1 MASPVRPR
9 FPQDRQIVD
18 SAGNIK
24 PAWSYFF
31 LTLTEQVGM
40 PGDYGVVS
48 DHRIQVTTNFSSLE
62 FRDDGTTYADGSL
75 FFPQLT
81 GDVTNSGL
89 VLSLKPTGTPV
100 TNSLVKVTTDY
111 AGRVSATSP
120 VEVSDLTGL
129 LDPVYVN
136 VSGDVMSGDL
146 SVLSLTLQSFS
157 GTTAEGQLTYSPS
170 DRTASIDTGNGS
182 SLQLGMESRLLG
194 YNRTGSTIPNGT
206 AVYILGAHA
215 DTVEIAVADNS
226 AAETSA
232 VVGIVTEDIP
242 NNSAGLVTT
251 FGAIHD
257 LDTHSFS
264 EGATLWLGTA
274 GGLVDSMPAL
284 PAKQIQVGFV
294 VRSHP
299 NQGIIF
305 VRAESSGSGTAGLG
319 PVLNT
324 DSTQTDYWYVQYSGI
339 IKRIQ
344 ITVDPFVVQYCAS
357 SDWTNRYTLTYI

>member
-1 MASPVRPR
+1 MAPTRPR
-9 FPQDRQIVD
+9 FPIDRQIVD
-18 SAGNIK
+18 SAGNIRQ
-24 PAWSYFF
+24 PWAYYF
-31 LTLTEQVGM
+31 LTLSEQVGQ
-40 PGDYGVVS
+40 PGDYAVVS
-48 DHRIQVTTNFSSLE
+48 DHRVTLTTAYSDIQFLS
-62 FRDDGTTYADGSL
+62 DGRTLTDGL
-75 FFPQLT
+75 LHFPTLT
-81 GDVTNSGL
+81 GDVTSSGL
-89 VLSLKPTGTPV
+89 TVSLVPVGTPV
-100 TNSLVKVTTDY
+100 SNAFVRVTTDT
-111 AGRVSATSP
+111 AGRVSATTP
-120 VEVSDLTGL
+120 ITTLDLTSL
-129 LDPVYVN
+129 LDSTYVN
-136 VSGDVMSGDL
+136 ASGDTMSGGL
-146 SVLSLTLQSFS
+146 STPYLTLQDFS
-157 GTTAEGQLTYSPS
+157 GSTTEGQLTYSPS

-232 VVGIVTEDIP
+232 VVGVVTEDIP

-264 EGATLWLGTA
+264 EGAVLWLGTA

-305 VRAESSGSGTAGLG
+305 VRAESSGSGTTGLG